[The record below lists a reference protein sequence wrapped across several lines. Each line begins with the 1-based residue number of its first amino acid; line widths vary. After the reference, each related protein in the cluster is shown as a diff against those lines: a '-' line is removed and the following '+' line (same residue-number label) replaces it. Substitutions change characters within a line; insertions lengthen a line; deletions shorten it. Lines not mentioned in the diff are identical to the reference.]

1 MPRKSRM
8 KRIGEWLVTLFL
20 SMGAVLYP
28 PNVKNA
34 FKSVTKNWKEY
45 ICFYLAALVMTAGFW
60 TVALCSEANM
70 HAAQSAVA
78 EEFDYHIEVAMLNNE
93 QYANQIGRAHV

>member
-1 MPRKSRM
+1 MPRKSRV
-8 KRIGEWLVTLFL
+8 KRILTWLGTLFC

-45 ICFYLAALVMTAGFW
+45 VCFYLAALVMTAGFW

-70 HAAQSAVA
+70 HAAQKAVA
-78 EEFDYHIEVAMLNNE
+78 EEFDYHVEVAMLNNE
-93 QYANQIGRAHV
+93 LSWLWDEL